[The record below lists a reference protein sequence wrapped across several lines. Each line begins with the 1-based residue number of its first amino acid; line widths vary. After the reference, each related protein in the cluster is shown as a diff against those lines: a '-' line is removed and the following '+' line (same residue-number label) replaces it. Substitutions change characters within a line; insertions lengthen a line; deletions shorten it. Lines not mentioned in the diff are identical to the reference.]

1 MTQIAL
7 LSGMAD
13 AAEMLRVAGLRLLE
27 EDERFRSAVNEGKR
41 SAERGEF
48 IKEDQMA
55 RFEQMMRD

>member
-1 MTQIAL
+1 ML
-7 LSGMAD
+7 L
-13 AAEMLRVAGLRLLE
+13 LRVAGLRLLE

-48 IKEDQMA
+48 IEEDHMDA